1 MLRLL
6 ITNHTQ
12 RGEGPCPRASRSKW
26 PRDLLGSTN
35 VTETVSRNQQT
46 RPKTAIG
53 DSIAS
58 HSAPHLNL
66 NEFVDGPQALDR
78 EGFLRARRF
87 WWLLVPIY
95 NWVVLYRQFD
105 DLKQAAS
112 RVGLPALNSVLAI
125 WFVIFSWLAGNSS
138 SRINSADGSFVAFVV
153 SGALIAI
160 VGSLVQPTA
169 NAYLKNQYP
178 DAAPIGMTLGEIT
191 AIVLGILLFAL
202 VALVTFA

>member
-1 MLRLL
+1 METGKLSP
-6 ITNHTQ
+6 
-12 RGEGPCPRASRSKW
+12 RGAVASSA
-26 PRDLLGSTN
+26 
-35 VTETVSRNQQT
+35 TVLDFCRPHRRVVIFLFLAPVFYEVWWYWKLFAFT
-46 RPKTAIG
+46 R
-53 DSIAS
+53 
-58 HSAPHLNL
+58 
-66 NEFVDGPQALDR
+66 R
-78 EGFLRARRF
+78 EGFPRARRF

-105 DLKQAAS
+105 DLKQAAI

-125 WFVIFSWLAGNSS
+125 WLVIFSWLAGNSS
-138 SRINSADGSFVAFVV
+138 GRINSAGGSFVAFVV
-153 SGALIAI
+153 SGVLIAI
-160 VGSLVQPTA
+160 MGSLVQPTA